1 MVVRATNHFG
11 AMDDTVSAMTHE
23 GLSKMEFGFPGPLR
37 DALVSAVL
45 SGKKVSTSSLQRE
58 YELEGSP
65 LPAPGRRSVVVDS
78 RNRPVAVIEVTSVK
92 VLRIGDVE
100 ESHALDEGEGYESV
114 AEWRVGHESFWH
126 SDEMRREL
134 GDPIFTVNDDTPVVL
149 ERFRVVERL
158 NIHRH
163 SPG

>member
-1 MVVRATNHFG
+1 MVVRATDIFG
-11 AMDDTVSAMTHE
+11 GIDGTVSAMTHE
-23 GLSKMEFGFPGPLR
+23 GPSRTEFGFPGPLR
-37 DALVSAVL
+37 DALVAAVL

-65 LPAPGRRSVVVDS
+65 LPVPGRRSEVVDS
-78 RNRPVAVIEVTSVK
+78 LNRPVAVIEVTSIK
-92 VLRIGDVE
+92 VLRLGDVE

-134 GDPIFTVNDDTPVVL
+134 GDPSFTVNDDTPIVL
-149 ERFRVVERL
+149 ERFRVIERL
-158 NIHRH
+158 DVHQH

>member
-1 MVVRATNHFG
+1 MVVRATNTFG
-11 AMDDTVSAMTHE
+11 GMDDTVSAMTHE
-23 GLSKMEFGFPGPLR
+23 GLSRMEFGFPGPLR

-65 LPAPGRRSVVVDS
+65 VPVPGTRSVLVDS
-78 RNRPVAVIEVTSVK
+78 MDRPVAVIEVTSVK
-92 VLRIGDVE
+92 VVRLGDVE
-100 ESHALDEGEGYESV
+100 ESHALDEGERYESI

-126 SDEMRREL
+126 SDEMRQEL
-134 GDPIFTVNDDTPVVL
+134 SGSAFVVNDDTPVVL
-149 ERFRVVERL
+149 ERFRVIERL
-158 NIHRH
+158 NVRQD